1 MLLIV
6 DFFSS
11 ILMDWLSALCS
22 SLIPP
27 DIPRAPSMALPVFR
41 PLDIGI
47 RVSPA
52 RGGWA
57 SCPGTACVGLAG
69 VDVTAVMV
77 MLLITLLGVVLTVAL
92 WRGERKTVP
101 VDNIISLLH
110 SVAMPTGL
118 TTTLGPVV
126 LLWPSEGPLLNWE
139 PCRWM

>member
-41 PLDIGI
+41 PLDMGI

-52 RGGWA
+52 RGGWT
-57 SCPGTACVGLAG
+57 SCTACVGLAG

-77 MLLITLLGVVLTVAL
+77 MLLITYWV
-92 WRGERKTVP
+92 WF
-101 VDNIISLLH
+101 
-110 SVAMPTGL
+110 
-118 TTTLGPVV
+118 
-126 LLWPSEGPLLNWE
+126 
-139 PCRWM
+139 